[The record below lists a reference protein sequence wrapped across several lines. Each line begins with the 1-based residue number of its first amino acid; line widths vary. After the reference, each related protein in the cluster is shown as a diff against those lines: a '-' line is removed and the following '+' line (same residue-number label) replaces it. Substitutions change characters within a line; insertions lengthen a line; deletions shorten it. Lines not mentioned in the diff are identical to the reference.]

1 MTLPTVDE
9 VIDAD
14 RPTLKHYC
22 KLYGLP
28 EKGKNRYLRARL
40 FELIRLGKE
49 KASSGIEI
57 APPSG
62 GLSRF
67 RRALLLASKG
77 ETKRAMD
84 ELDKCL
90 EVCPESGLSL
100 IAKSLLLDV
109 LNEEGSVGYSD
120 EAVVVDDR
128 VEVLLGRA
136 LVLLSA
142 GRWSDAEDAAYSL
155 IGKLDGPIPTLLQA
169 LATIPA
175 GRAGLAVQ
183 FLDEALEIDDQIP
196 ELWNMKGEIIVR
208 LGNYGNSLPC
218 FDQAIGLRQDYSE
231 AHNNKGVALLHLGH
245 YDDALECFERALGSR
260 PEHPEALA
268 NKAVALHMLGNRT
281 DSLRWID
288 KATEIHPTA
297 ELWNNRGQI
306 LLSMDRFEE
315 ALSSFGRALEMNEG
329 SVEARQGREIA
340 LEKMDQKKREDEHL
354 AQPTDMRGLL
364 EAGETGPT

>member
-1 MTLPTVDE
+1 MTLPTIDE

-28 EKGKNRYLRARL
+28 EKGKNRFLRARL
-40 FELIRLGKE
+40 FELIRLGNE
-49 KASSGIEI
+49 KSSSEVEI
-57 APPSG
+57 MPPSG

-109 LNEEGSVGYSD
+109 LTEEGSVGYSD
-120 EAVVVDDR
+120 EAVAVDNR

-142 GRWSDAEDAAYSL
+142 ERWSDAEDVADSL
-155 IGKLDGPIPTLLQA
+155 VGRMDGPIPMLLQA

-175 GRAGLAVQ
+175 GRSGLAVQ

-218 FDQAIGLRQDYSE
+218 FDQAIGLRQDYTE

-245 YDDALECFERALGSR
+245 YDDALECFERALSSR

-268 NKAVALHMLGNRT
+268 NKAVALHMLGNGG
-281 DSLRWID
+281 DSLKWID
-288 KATEIHPTA
+288 KATEIRPTA

-306 LLSMDRFEE
+306 LLSMDRFAE
-315 ALSSFGRALEMNEG
+315 ALSSFGRALELNED
-329 SVEARQGREIA
+329 SLEARQGREIA
-340 LEKMDQKKREDEHL
+340 LERMEQKRREDEHL
-354 AQPTDMRGLL
+354 AQPTNMRELL
-364 EAGETGPT
+364 EAGETGPA

>member
-28 EKGKNRYLRARL
+28 VKGKNRYLRARL
-40 FELIRLGKE
+40 FELIRLGKAKE
-49 KASSGIEI
+49 DSGDEI
-57 APPSG
+57 APAN

-77 ETKRAMD
+77 EAERAKD

-90 EVCPESGLSL
+90 EACPESGLSL

-109 LNEEGSVGYSD
+109 IGEEDSVSYSD
-120 EAVVVDDR
+120 EAVAIDDR

-136 LVLLSA
+136 LVLLNA
-142 GRWSDAEDAAYSL
+142 GRWSDAEDAADSL
-155 IGKLDGPIPTLLQA
+155 TGRSDDPIPWLLKA
-169 LATIPA
+169 LATVPA
-175 GRAGLAVQ
+175 GRPGLAVQ
-183 FLDEALEIDDQIP
+183 FLDEALEIDDRIP

-218 FDQAIGLRQDYSE
+218 FDQAINLREDYSE

-245 YDDALECFERALGSR
+245 YDDALECFERALGST
-260 PEHPEALA
+260 PKYPEAMA
-268 NKAVALHMLGNRT
+268 NKSVALHLLGNGI

-288 KATEIHPTA
+288 MAAEIQPTA

-306 LLSMDRFEE
+306 LLSMDRFDE
-315 ALSSFGRALEMNEG
+315 ALSSFGRALEMNED

-340 LEKMDQKKREDEHL
+340 LEKMEQKRREEESL
-354 AQPTDMRGLL
+354 AQPTEVRKFL